1 MTTFLGF
8 IGFVIIL
15 LIVIPASILA
25 FIQVFKQPIAEIF
38 SLWVQVI
45 DKLLDL
51 YTAIMTRI
59 NDLNS

>member
-51 YTAIMTRI
+51 YTAIRTGI
-59 NDLNS
+59 NDLKN

>member
-1 MTTFLGF
+1 MTTFFGF
-8 IGFVIIL
+8 IGFVVIF
-15 LIVIPASILA
+15 LIAVPASILA

-51 YTAIMTRI
+51 YTAIRTGI
-59 NDLNS
+59 NDLKN

>member
-8 IGFVIIL
+8 IGFLVIL

-25 FIQVFKQPIAEIF
+25 FIQVFKQPISEIF
-38 SLWVQVI
+38 SLWVQVV

-51 YTAIMTRI
+51 YIAIRTGI
-59 NDLNS
+59 NDLKK

>member
-1 MTTFLGF
+1 MTTFLGI
-8 IGFVIIL
+8 IGFLVIF
-15 LIVIPASILA
+15 LIAVPASILA

-51 YTAIMTRI
+51 YTEIKKGI
-59 NDLNS
+59 NDLKN